1 MVIYKT
7 TGDLC
12 AKSVSK
18 KKWSSSKSVLGRF
31 EEKVAFVQV
40 GAWEKAEGQGSSF
53 FVEEDMLSKIV
64 VSDIFFL

>member
-1 MVIYKT
+1 MVTHKT

-31 EEKVAFVQV
+31 EDRPSRCL
-40 GAWEKAEGQGSSF
+40 GEGGRPRFQFLRGRGYV
-53 FVEEDMLSKIV
+53 VENSGE
-64 VSDIFFL
+64 